1 YEEEV
6 NIFSTLRFGDDPAM
20 SKQGVQARVCG
31 IITSIRKRYDKRERP
46 IAFIELEDFTGK
58 GECIFWAE
66 AYKNNE
72 KYLQPDS
79 IVMVV
84 GKTDTNGETVKVVA
98 DEVCSINAARDKFTR
113 GVMLSLREDEMTA
126 EKLQK
131 LKSVLEKNKGN
142 CQCYL
147 SVLNGSSA
155 NSRRFLARKFT
166 VSPTSDALRSLRAVL
181 GETNVRI
188 IA

>member
-1 YEEEV
+1 
-6 NIFSTLRFGDDPAM
+6 
-20 SKQGVQARVCG
+20 VQARVCG

-46 IAFIELEDFTGK
+46 IAFVELEDFTGK

-66 AYKNNE
+66 AYKSNE
-72 KYLQPDS
+72 KYLQPDA

-84 GKTDTNGETVKVVA
+84 GKSDTNGEVIKVVA
-98 DEVCSINAARDKFTR
+98 DEVCSMNAAREKFTR

-131 LKSVLEKNKGN
+131 LKSILEKSKGN

-147 SVLNGSSA
+147 SVLNGSSV

-166 VSPTSDALRSLRAVL
+166 VAPNNDTLKSLRAVL